1 MKVQTEIRMIVKAL
15 LLAYLVT
22 GAALL
27 LVALLLFQM
36 EPEESLVSAG
46 IQVIYV
52 LGSCVSGLAS
62 GKEIRKKRLLWG
74 MLAGILY
81 YLFLLAAS
89 LCFGGISSPPSQL
102 FTTFALCLGGGMLG
116 GILS

>member
-1 MKVQTEIRMIVKAL
+1 MKIRTEFRIMIKSL
-15 LLAYLVT
+15 LLAYIIT

-36 EPEESLVSAG
+36 EPEESMILAG

-52 LGSCVSGLAS
+52 VGSFVCGFAA
-62 GKEIRKKRLLWG
+62 GKGIRKKRLVWG
-74 MLAGILY
+74 LLSGVVY
-81 YLFLLAAS
+81 YLFLLLAS
-89 LCFGGISSPPSQL
+89 ACLGGITSTPGQML
-102 FTTFALCLGGGMLG
+102 MTFALCLGGGMLG